1 MIKSNIIESI
11 KSDKVKKSFTLFS
24 TMMLSIVIGILVSIV
39 NTRYLGKELY
49 GDFKFIINIFSFFVT
64 FLTFGVFYTG
74 SRIIARSKT
83 HYERKKIFGEIFI
96 LGLIIGLLLIFIS
109 FIYSFFQESLFNR
122 DLQTE
127 LLICIPLIIVVPLQL
142 CLEQLFQGDNRIY
155 SLSILRI
162 GPKFLYLTGAFS
174 LFTYYR
180 FNLSI
185 ALFIHFMSFFLT
197 IVILIVRYKPLFKM
211 PFEYLDAIIN
221 ENKQYGFPVYLGGI
235 SGVASNYLSSLSIS
249 YFIDNVN
256 VGYYSLALT
265 ATLPLAMLPA
275 TLGIIFFKD
284 FVSMKKIPRK
294 ITGITFGIGI
304 LVLVLFYFFIEKI
317 VLLLYSDDFRPV
329 VQLTYYTAIGSLLHG
344 FGDFFNRFLGAKGL
358 GKQLRNSNFIL
369 GGINIL
375 GYIILVYYF
384 DTKGAAITKLIAG
397 FCYLIIM
404 SNYYLRYLIKQR

>member
-1 MIKSNIIESI
+1 VIKSYLIKSL
-11 KSDKVKKSFTLFS
+11 KSDKYKKSFTLFS
-24 TMMLSIVIGILVSIV
+24 TMMLSIVVGILVSIV

-64 FLTFGVFYTG
+64 FLTFGFFYSG
-74 SRIIARSKT
+74 SRIIARSETK
-83 HYERKKIFGEIFI
+83 YERKKIFGEIFI
-96 LGLIIGLLLIFIS
+96 FGLIIGLLLIIIS
-109 FIYSFFQESLFNR
+109 IIYSFFQESLFKR

-162 GPKFLYLTGAFS
+162 GPKILYLAGAFS
-174 LFTYYR
+174 LFTYFK

-185 ALFIHFMSFFLT
+185 ALLAHFMSFFL
-197 IVILIVRYKPLFKM
+197 IIILLIFRYKPVFKM
-211 PFEYLDAIIN
+211 PFEYLDILKN
-221 ENKQYGFPVYLGGI
+221 ENKRYGFPVFLGGI

-265 ATLPLAMLPA
+265 ATLPLSMLPA

-284 FVSMKKIPRK
+284 FVSMKKIPKK
-294 ITGITFGIGI
+294 ITGITFGMGI
-304 LVLVLFYFFIEKI
+304 FVFICFYFLIEKI
-317 VLLLYSDDFRPV
+317 VLLLYSEEFRPV
-329 VQLTYYTAIGSLLHG
+329 VQLTYYTALGSLLHG
-344 FGDFFNRFLGAKGL
+344 FGDFFNRFLSAKGL

-375 GYIILVYYF
+375 GYIVLVYYF
-384 DTKGAAITKLIAG
+384 DTIGAAITKLIAG
-397 FCYLIIM
+397 FFYLIIM
-404 SNYYLRYLIKQR
+404 SNYYLRYLIKQK